1 MRKLFKRIVCSILML
16 SSILFTNQIKA
27 SAAGAITRSQAE
39 NRALN
44 MINLTWTYDRSENSN
59 VNSNYTSYV
68 TQPSQLNNTDR
79 AQEKGIPYNWGGQDS
94 LDSHSLNAPW
104 DNFLEAINRGAFA
117 GNVDITDGYSYIPGT
132 AGIDCSGF
140 VQAVFNIDD
149 YKIST
154 STMFDKYFKRIDL
167 NSIKH
172 MDILDRPGDHVVI
185 FDRWGTL
192 DGISGAFTY
201 ESTPDTA
208 FGGIMGTKQYFVTMD
223 DINNGYIPGRYI
235 NIVDDNT
242 IQPHIFAQISNV
254 NSFANFRSLPD
265 INSNIIGTLPKGAIV
280 YLIDYSSGW
289 YQIKYGNNVG
299 WVFNSLLSP
308 IQSGQYVTV
317 INAYQLNIR
326 SNPDFGAAI
335 VGTLNVGQYAKVI
348 DYSSDGNFYK
358 IQYNGITGWAS
369 RKYLNY
375 IY

>member
-1 MRKLFKRIVCSILML
+1 MKKLFTRLICGILML
-16 SSILFTNQIKA
+16 SPILFTNQIKA

-39 NRALN
+39 NRALD
-44 MINLTWTYDRSENSN
+44 MINLTWTYDMSKNSY
-59 VNSNYTSYV
+59 VDSNYTGYV

-104 DNFLEAINRGAFA
+104 NNFLQAINQGAYA

-265 INSNIIGTLPKGAIV
+265 INSNIIGILPKGAIV

-299 WVFNSLLSP
+299 WVFGSLLSS

-326 SNPDFGAAI
+326 SNPDFSAAI
-335 VGTLNVGQYAKVI
+335 VGALSIGQYAKVI